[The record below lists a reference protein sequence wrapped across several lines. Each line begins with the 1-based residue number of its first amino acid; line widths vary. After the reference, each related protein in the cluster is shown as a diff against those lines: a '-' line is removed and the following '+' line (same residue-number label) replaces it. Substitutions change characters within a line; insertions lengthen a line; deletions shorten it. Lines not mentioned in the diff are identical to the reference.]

1 MLGGLLTT
9 SIFNADDSFVL
20 FKDLNNW
27 PQGFRKINLSDGIYV
42 VEVNQ
47 QDMRIKPLVDPNFA
61 IPPNQNIA
69 LITSDSKIGSKY
81 LSFPGRQNLYIDQFQ
96 NIKIVPTET
105 IILPIGITGQQNFI
119 DVSVEFFKD
128 DMLDDIVIYSEDG
141 FKILLKLTTDEVDI
155 YARIRF

>member
-1 MLGGLLTT
+1 M
-9 SIFNADDSFVL
+9 
-20 FKDLNNW
+20 
-27 PQGFRKINLSDGIYV
+27 SDGIYV